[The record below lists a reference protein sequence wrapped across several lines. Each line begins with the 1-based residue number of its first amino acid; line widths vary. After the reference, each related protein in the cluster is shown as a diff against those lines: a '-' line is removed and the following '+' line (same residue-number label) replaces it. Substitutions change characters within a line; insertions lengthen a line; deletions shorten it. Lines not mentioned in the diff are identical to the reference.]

1 MQPGIIIIEPTP
13 YTRALAYMY
22 GTHTGIHYHTHTHTD
37 KSLKCTEGE
46 EKSKLEARRRI
57 CSGNKNQKCNDAWLV
72 YINFLHSMYY
82 TLHIYCTIYVYGC
95 ISTYVCASVCV
106 YIVLCSRGVYY
117 RFCTRARAGHC
128 WVFGE
133 NKQLVWIKRLG
144 L

>member
-72 YINFLHSMYY
+72 YINFLLTLCTTHS
-82 TLHIYCTIYVYGC
+82 I
-95 ISTYVCASVCV
+95 
-106 YIVLCSRGVYY
+106 YIVLYMYMDVFQHMCVLLCVCILYCAPEEFIIDFAQEPGLGI
-117 RFCTRARAGHC
+117 AGFLAKINSL
-128 WVFGE
+128 FG
-133 NKQLVWIKRLG
+133 
-144 L
+144 